1 MSSARSRPWP
11 SPLRRPVAPWSQP
24 SCEFRASHPRRRSL
38 AADQAAQVLVIVDLP
53 GTVVIPGLGLSA
65 SADAVTPARF
75 DVLEHRPGRYPILF
89 APAGSAEATDAA
101 PRACS

>member
-1 MSSARSRPWP
+1 MWT
-11 SPLRRPVAPWSQP
+11 V
-24 SCEFRASHPRRRSL
+24 
-38 AADQAAQVLVIVDLP
+38 P

-101 PRACS
+101 PAGMLVITPAATGA